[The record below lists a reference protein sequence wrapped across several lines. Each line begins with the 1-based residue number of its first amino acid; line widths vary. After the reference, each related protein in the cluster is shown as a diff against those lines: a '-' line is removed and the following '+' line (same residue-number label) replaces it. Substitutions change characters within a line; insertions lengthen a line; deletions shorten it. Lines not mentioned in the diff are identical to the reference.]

1 MISHLKKQFAYDYW
15 ANSLILDLLIDHQVS
30 DAKSLFWI
38 NHILNAEIIWMDR
51 IQHGSTMLSPQDMR
65 PLANCKDGYAHIY
78 ERIIHFLESVTEEDI
93 QKELNYKNS
102 RGQEFSNIIVDILA
116 HIINH
121 STHHRAQIAVR
132 LREMDIPPPAT
143 DYIFYLR

>member
-1 MISHLKKQFAYDYW
+1 
-15 ANSLILDLLIDHQVS
+15 
-30 DAKSLFWI
+30 
-38 NHILNAEIIWMDR
+38 LNAEIIWMDR

-65 PLANCKDGYAHIY
+65 PLANCKDGYTHIC

-102 RGQEFSNIIVDILA
+102 RGQEFSNFIVDILS
-116 HIINH
+116 HIVNH
-121 STHHRAQIAVR
+121 STHHRAQIAAR